1 MGKKK
6 TTVYDKVIELFN
18 QQLLDGSVLD
28 QDNGYMLQFLLYTFA
43 QYHYEIKQNI
53 KDQKIEQRLDKLHDA
68 MVNYIKLLFVEVQK
82 NGNKG

>member
-28 QDNGYMLQFLLYTFA
+28 QDNGYML
-43 QYHYEIKQNI
+43 
-53 KDQKIEQRLDKLHDA
+53 
-68 MVNYIKLLFVEVQK
+68 
-82 NGNKG
+82 

>member
-28 QDNGYMLQFLLYTFA
+28 QDNGYMLQLLLYTFA
-43 QYHYEIKQNI
+43 QYHYEIKKNI